1 MKKIP
6 NFLAC
11 FIGINLFFIFFLVYK
26 NSVMIKLS
34 FQKQAYEKQISMLLK
49 NKDSLQA
56 QLYVLQ
62 NRDAVQEFVTREL
75 HMEKINRKQI
85 KPLPASTV

>member
-26 NSVMIKLS
+26 NSVMIQLS
-34 FQKQAYEKQISMLLK
+34 FQKQTAEKEKKMLLSEK
-49 NKDSLQA
+49 EHVRAYLCALQS
-56 QLYVLQ
+56 
-62 NRDAVQEFVTREL
+62 RTTIQEYAHNNL
-75 HMEKINRKQI
+75 HMQKIERKQM
-85 KPLPASTV
+85 KMLPVQSV

>member
-1 MKKIP
+1 
-6 NFLAC
+6 
-11 FIGINLFFIFFLVYK
+11 
-26 NSVMIKLS
+26 MIKLS